1 MKLKKEAVF
10 AFIAVLA
17 TVASAA
23 NIVLMG
29 DSTLAPRTDN
39 SRYGSW
45 GDALKPALADGNSVL
60 NFAIS
65 GRTVRT
71 FKPTWEKNFGKV
83 VAGDFV
89 IIQFGINDASQKK
102 LVEEDEFKKTLTEW
116 VDAVLAK
123 GATPI
128 LCSPVANAGWSKDAK
143 PDSKFRL
150 TSSRRKYGDFAKAVA
165 EAKGVAYVD
174 MTALTAGELSK
185 VGKDAAHAMYVGDST
200 KDGKPI
206 FDTCHPSKSGAK
218 RFAEL
223 FVADVKARKLPV
235 AKLFKSG
242 KEANDD

>member
-1 MKLKKEAVF
+1 MK
-10 AFIAVLA
+10 ITILA
-17 TVASAA
+17 LAAALAAAASAA

-29 DSTLAPRTDN
+29 DSTLAPRTDK
-39 SRYGSW
+39 SKYGSW
-45 GDALKPALADGNSVL
+45 GDALKPALTDGNSVL

-71 FKPTWEKNFGKV
+71 FKPAWDKNFDKV
-83 VAGDFV
+83 AAGDFV
-89 IIQFGINDASQKK
+89 IIQFGINDASPKK

-116 VDAVLAK
+116 VDAVVAK

-128 LCSPVANAGWSKDAK
+128 LCSPVANAGWPKNAK
-143 PDSKFRL
+143 PDSKFKL

-165 EAKGVAYVD
+165 DAKGVAYVD
-174 MTALTAGELSK
+174 MTALTAAELSK

-200 KDGKPI
+200 RNGKPT
-206 FDTCHPSKSGAK
+206 FDTTHPSKPGAK

-235 AKLFKSG
+235 AKLFK
-242 KEANDD
+242 